1 MIPDSQKQKPSRPDV
16 QAHEGYMADV
26 RGRWKIEGEEKI
38 RTRMNSWNSE
48 VDCEMLRC
56 EGGTTWE
63 FAAGPLFSGYQ
74 PLPRSNNGYGRI
86 ISAWRRVSRKI
97 AEPLPTKIA

>member
-48 VDCEMLRC
+48 VDCAMLRC
-56 EGGTTWE
+56 EGGTTRE
-63 FAAGPLFSGYQ
+63 FAAGPLFSGSQ
-74 PLPRSNNGYGRI
+74 PLPRSYNGHDCI
-86 ISAWRRVSRKI
+86 ISGGAEVSREI
-97 AEPLPTKIA
+97 VRGAYR